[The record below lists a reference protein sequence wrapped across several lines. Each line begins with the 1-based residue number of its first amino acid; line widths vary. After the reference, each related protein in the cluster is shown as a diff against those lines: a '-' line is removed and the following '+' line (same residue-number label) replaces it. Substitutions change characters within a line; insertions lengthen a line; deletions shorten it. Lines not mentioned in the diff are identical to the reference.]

1 MTHLS
6 QHLLFCGGS
15 NATLSRT
22 DPVLLKALGPF

>member
-22 DPVLLKALGPF
+22 DEVLVNGLAPF